1 MASKPSG
8 AYAEASIRVL
18 KGLEPVKQRP
28 GMYTRTDNPLHVIQ
42 EVIDNAAD
50 EALAGHGKR
59 MDVTLHGDGS
69 VSVQDDGRGIP
80 FGLHPEEQVSVVE
93 IVFTRLHAGGKF
105 DKGAGGAYSFS
116 GGLHG
121 VGVSVTNALAKR
133 LEVTVWREG
142 QVASIAFSA
151 GEVVEPL
158 KLRKLAAGERKSGTT
173 VRVWPDPKYFES
185 GELPK
190 GDLTHLLRSKAVLM
204 PGVTVT
210 LAVEKAARGEV
221 ERQSWVYQGGLR
233 DYLMQTLV
241 ADPLIPLFEGERY
254 ADGAETENFAE
265 GEGAAWV
272 LAFTEDGAPVRESYV
287 NLIPTVAGGTH
298 ESGLKDGLF
307 AAVKGFIDMHSLLP
321 KGVKLIPEDV
331 FSRASFV
338 LSAKVLDPQ
347 FQGQIKERL
356 NSRDAL
362 RLVSTYVKPALEL
375 WLNQHV
381 DAGKKLAEL
390 VIRQA
395 QTRQRASLKVE
406 KRKGSGVAVLPG
418 KLTDCESR
426 DLSLN
431 ELFLVE
437 GDSAGGSAKMGRNKE
452 TQAIL
457 PLRGKV
463 LNAWEVERDRLF
475 ANNEIH
481 DIAVAIGVDPHGPG
495 DSVDPSA
502 TGEPGGVLSG
512 LRYGKVCILS
522 DADVDGS
529 HIQVLLLTL
538 FFRHFPQLIA
548 RGHVFVAKPPLY
560 RVDAPARG
568 KKPAAKIY
576 ALDEGELAAALDKL
590 RKEGARE
597 GSWSIS
603 RFKGLGEMNAE
614 QLWETTLNP
623 DTRRLLSVSYATQGL
638 AATTEALTKLMGKGE
653 AAARRE
659 LMEIHG
665 DSVDVDV

>member
-1 MASKPSG
+1 MATSKQGSYG
-8 AYAEASIRVL
+8 EASIRVL

-28 GMYTRTDNPLHVIQ
+28 GMYTRTDNPLHIVQ

-50 EALAGHGKR
+50 EALAGHGR
-59 MDVTLHGDGS
+59 RIGVTLHADGS
-69 VSVQDDGRGIP
+69 ISVDDDGRGIP
-80 FGLHPEEQVSVVE
+80 FGLHPEEQVPVLE
-93 IVFTRLHAGGKF
+93 IVYTRLHAGGKF

-121 VGVSVTNALAKR
+121 VGVSVTNALSLR
-133 LEVTVWREG
+133 LQVAVWREG
-142 QVASIAFSA
+142 QCASIVFA
-151 GEVVEPL
+151 GGDVVEPL
-158 KLRKLAAGERKSGTT
+158 ALRKATAGERRHGTS
-173 VRVWPDPKYFES
+173 VRVWPDAKYFES
-185 GELPK
+185 AELPK
-190 GDLTHLLRSKAVLM
+190 ADLMHLLRSKAVLM
-204 PGVTVT
+204 PGVSVVLTS
-210 LAVEKAARGEV
+210 EKSGETQTWQY
-221 ERQSWVYQGGLR
+221 EAGLR
-233 DYLMQTLV
+233 DYLMQSLV
-241 ADPLIPLFEGERY
+241 AEPLIPLFEG
-254 ADGAETENFAE
+254 AQHATASETENFAE
-265 GEGAAWV
+265 GEGATWCV
-272 LAFTEDGAPVRESYV
+272 AFTEDGGTLRESYV

-307 AAVKGFIDMHSLLP
+307 GAIKGFIDMHALLP
-321 KGVKLIPEDV
+321 KGVKLMPEDV

-362 RLVSTYVKPALEL
+362 RLVSIYVKPALEL

-381 DAGKKLAEL
+381 EYGRKLAEL

-426 DLSLN
+426 DLNLN
-431 ELFLVE
+431 EVFLVE

-481 DIAVAIGVDPHGPG
+481 DISVAVGVDPHGPN
-495 DSVDPSA
+495 DTPDF
-502 TGEPGGVLSG
+502 SG

-538 FFRHFPQLIA
+538 FFRHFPQLVA

-568 KKPAAKIY
+568 KRPAAKIY
-576 ALDEGELAAALDKL
+576 ALDDGELDAALDKL
-590 RKEGARE
+590 RKEGARD

-614 QLWETTLNP
+614 QLWDTTLNP
-623 DTRRLLSVSYATQGL
+623 DTRRLLPVSFATLGFDAT
-638 AATTEALTKLMGKGE
+638 AASLTRLMGKGE
-653 AAARRE
+653 AQARRD
-659 LMEIHG
+659 LMELRG
-665 DSVDVDV
+665 DAVEIDI

>member
-1 MASKPSG
+1 MATRPPNTPP
-8 AYAEASIRVL
+8 AYGEASIRVL

-28 GMYTRTDNPLHVIQ
+28 GMYTRTDNPLHTVQ

-50 EALAGHGKR
+50 EALAGYGKR
-59 MDVTLHGDGS
+59 IALILHGDGS
-69 VSVQDDGRGIP
+69 VTIDDDGRGIP
-80 FGLHPEEQVSVVE
+80 FGLHPEEQVPVVE

-105 DKGAGGAYSFS
+105 DKGSGGAYSFS

-142 QVASIAFSA
+142 QAASLAFS
-151 GEVVEPL
+151 GGDVIEPL
-158 KLRKLAAGERKSGTT
+158 TIRKAASGERRHGTS

-185 GELPK
+185 AELPRGELM
-190 GDLTHLLRSKAVLM
+190 HLLRSKAVLM
-204 PGVTVT
+204 PGVIVT
-210 LAVEKAARGEV
+210 LTTEKTGEV
-221 ERQSWVYQGGLR
+221 QTWTYKGGLR
-233 DYLMQTLV
+233 DYLQQSLP
-241 ADPLIPLFEGERY
+241 ADPLIPLFEGEHY
-254 ADGAETENFAE
+254 AGDGETENFAE
-265 GEGAAWV
+265 GEGAAWCV
-272 LAFTEDGAPVRESYV
+272 AFTDEGTLLRESYV

-298 ESGLKDGLF
+298 EAGLKDGLF
-307 AAVKGFIDMHSLLP
+307 GAIKGFIEVHSLLP
-321 KGVKLIPEDV
+321 KGVKLMPEDV

-347 FQGQIKERL
+347 FQGQTKERL

-362 RLVSTYVKPALEL
+362 RLVSAYVKPALEL

-381 DAGKKLAEL
+381 EFGKKLAEL
-390 VIRQA
+390 VIKQA
-395 QTRQRASLKVE
+395 QTRQRASQKVE

-418 KLTDCESR
+418 KLTDCESK
-426 DLSLN
+426 DLALN

-481 DIAVAIGVDPHGPG
+481 DMSVAIGIDPHGPN
-495 DSVDPSA
+495 DSPDM
-502 TGEPGGVLSG
+502 SG

-538 FFRHFPQLIA
+538 FFRHFPKLIET
-548 RGHVFVAKPPLY
+548 GHLFVAKPPLF
-560 RVDAPARG
+560 RVDALARG

-576 ALDEGELAAALDKL
+576 ALDEGELEAALDKL

-597 GSWSIS
+597 SSWSIG

-614 QLWETTLNP
+614 QLWDTTLNP
-623 DTRRLLSVSYATQGL
+623 DTRRLLRVEYGQLDFG
-638 AATTEALTKLMGKGE
+638 ATTTSLTKLMGKGE
-653 AAARRE
+653 AQARRD
-659 LMEIHG
+659 LMELHG
-665 DSVDVDV
+665 DSVEVDI

>member
-1 MASKPSG
+1 MPSTKPS
-8 AYAEASIRVL
+8 AKYAEDSIRVL

-28 GMYTRTDNPLHVIQ
+28 GMYTRTDSPLHTIQ

-50 EALAGHGKR
+50 EALAGQGKR
-59 MDVTLHGDGS
+59 IALTLHIDGS
-69 VSVQDDGRGIP
+69 VSVEDDGRGIP
-80 FGLHPEEQVSVVE
+80 FGLHPEEKVPVVE

-105 DKGAGGAYSFS
+105 DKGAGNAYSFS

-121 VGVSVTNALAKR
+121 VGVSVTNALAKK
-133 LEVTVWREG
+133 LSVTVYREG
-142 QVASIAFSA
+142 QVATVTFS
-151 GEVVEPL
+151 GGDVTE
-158 KLRKLAAGERKSGTT
+158 KLAVRKAAAGDRKQGTT
-173 VRVWPDPKYFES
+173 VRVWPDGKYFDS
-185 GELPK
+185 AELPRHE
-190 GDLTHLLRSKAVLM
+190 LTHLLRSKAVLM
-204 PGVTVT
+204 PGVIVT
-210 LAVEKAARGEV
+210 LTQEKTKET
-221 ERQSWVYQGGLR
+221 QTWQYKGGLA
-233 DYLMQTLV
+233 DYLMQSIP
-241 ADPLIPLFEGERY
+241 AEPLIPLFEGEHY
-254 ADGAETENFAE
+254 AEEGEAENNAE
-265 GEGAAWV
+265 GEGAAWCV
-272 LAFTEDGAPVRESYV
+272 AFTEDGNTLRESYV

-298 ESGLKDGLF
+298 EAGLKDGLF

-321 KGVKLIPEDV
+321 KGVKLMPDDV

-347 FQGQIKERL
+347 FQGQTKERL

-362 RLVSTYVKPALEL
+362 RLVANYTRPALEL

-381 DAGKKLAEL
+381 EHGKKLAEL

-395 QTRQRASLKVE
+395 QTRQRASQKVE
-406 KRKGSGVAVLPG
+406 KRRGSGVAVLPG

-426 DLSLN
+426 DLELN
-431 ELFLVE
+431 EVFLVE

-452 TQAIL
+452 TQAVL

-481 DIAVAIGVDPHGPG
+481 DIAVALGVDPHGAA
-495 DSVDPSA
+495 D
-502 TGEPGGVLSG
+502 EPDMTG
-512 LRYGKVCILS
+512 LRYGKVCILA
-522 DADVDGS
+522 DADIDGS

-538 FFRHFPQLIA
+538 FFRHFPKLIE
-548 RGHVFVAKPPLY
+548 RGHIYVAKPPLY

-576 ALDEGELAAALDKL
+576 ALDDGERDAILDKL
-590 RKEGARE
+590 RKEGARD
-597 GSWSIS
+597 GSWSIG
-603 RFKGLGEMNAE
+603 RFKGLGEMTAT

-623 DTRRLLSVSYATQGL
+623 DTRRLLQVSFAELGSP
-638 AATTEALTKLMGKGE
+638 ATTDALTKLMGKGE

-659 LMEIHG
+659 LMELRG
-665 DSVDVDV
+665 DAVEVDV

>member
-1 MASKPSG
+1 MATKATKGGSYG
-8 AYAEASIRVL
+8 EESIRVL

-28 GMYTRTDNPLHVIQ
+28 GMYTRTENPLHIVQ

-50 EALAGHGKR
+50 EALAGAGTR
-59 MDVTLHGDGS
+59 IDVTLHSDGS
-69 VSVQDDGRGIP
+69 VTVDDDGRGIP
-80 FGLHPEEQVSVVE
+80 MGLHPEEKVSVVE

-105 DKGAGGAYSFS
+105 DKGGNAAYSFS

-133 LEVTVWREG
+133 LEVTVWRGG
-142 QVASIAFSA
+142 QAATIAFA
-151 GEVVEPL
+151 GGTVVEPL
-158 KLRKLAAGERKSGTT
+158 VTKKAAAGDRKSGTR
-173 VRVWPDPKYFES
+173 VRVWPDPRYFES
-185 GELPK
+185 AELPRAE
-190 GDLTHLLRSKAVLM
+190 LTHVLRSKAVLM
-204 PGVTVT
+204 PGIKVSLT
-210 LAVEKAARGEV
+210 VEKAGRGEP
-221 ERQSWVYQGGLR
+221 ERSDWLYSGGLA
-233 DYLMQTLV
+233 DYLLQTLA
-241 ADPLIPLFEGERY
+241 ADPVIPLFEGAHH
-254 ADGAETENFAE
+254 ADGRESEDVAE
-265 GEGAAWV
+265 GEGAAWCV
-272 LAFTEDGAPVRESYV
+272 AFTEDGVAVRESYV

-307 AAVKGFIDMHSLLP
+307 HAVKGFIDLHSLLP
-321 KGVKLIPEDV
+321 KGVKVMPDDV

-356 NSRDAL
+356 NSREVL
-362 RLVSTYVKPALEL
+362 RLVSACVRPAFEL
-375 WLNQHV
+375 WLSQHV
-381 DAGKKLAEL
+381 EHGRKLADL

-395 QTRQRASLKVE
+395 QSRQRASLKVE
-406 KRKGSGVAVLPG
+406 KKKGSGVAVLPG

-426 DLSLN
+426 DLALN

-437 GDSAGGSAKMGRNKE
+437 GDSAGGSAKMGRDKE

-481 DIAVAIGVDPHGPG
+481 DIAVAVGVDPHGAD
-495 DSVDPSA
+495 DSPDF
-502 TGEPGGVLSG
+502 SG

-538 FFRHFPQLIA
+538 FFRHFPKLIE
-548 RGHVFVAKPPLY
+548 RGHVFVARPPLF

-576 ALDEGELAAALDKL
+576 ALDDDELRATVDRLQ
-590 RKEGARE
+590 KEGARP
-597 GSWSIS
+597 GSWTVS

-614 QLWETTLNP
+614 QLWDTTLNP
-623 DTRRLLSVSYATQGL
+623 ETRRLLPIGFAAAGF
-638 AATTEALTKLMGKGE
+638 AATAASLTKLMGKGE
-653 AAARRE
+653 AQARRE
-659 LMEIHG
+659 LMELRA
-665 DSVDVDV
+665 DAVEVDV

>member
-1 MASKPSG
+1 MPTTRQA
-8 AYAEASIRVL
+8 AYAESSIRVL

-28 GMYTRTDNPLHVIQ
+28 GMYTRTDNPLHIVQ

-50 EALAGHGKR
+50 EALAGFGHR
-59 MDVTLHGDGS
+59 IAVTLHADGS
-69 VSVQDDGRGIP
+69 IGVDDDGRGIP
-80 FGLHPEEQVSVVE
+80 FGLHPEEQVPVLE

-121 VGVSVTNALAKR
+121 VGVSVTNALARR
-133 LEVTVWREG
+133 LQVTVWRDG
-142 QVASIAFSA
+142 QVATLAFA
-151 GEVVEPL
+151 GGDVVEPL
-158 KLRKLAAGERKSGTT
+158 VVRKATGSERRHGTR
-173 VRVWPDPKYFES
+173 VQVWPDPKYFES
-185 GELPK
+185 ADLPRA
-190 GDLTHLLRSKAVLM
+190 DLLHLLRSKAVLM
-204 PGVTVT
+204 PGVTVSLT
-210 LAVEKAARGEV
+210 TEKPGHKDAET
-221 ERQSWVYQGGLR
+221 QTWLYQGGLK
-233 DYLMQTLV
+233 DYLQQTLA
-241 ADPLIPLFEGERY
+241 ADPLIPLFEGAQY
-254 ADGAETENFAE
+254 ATANETENFAE
-265 GEGAAWV
+265 GEGAAWCV
-272 LAFTEDGAPVRESYV
+272 AFTDDGAVLRESYV

-307 AAVKGFIDMHSLLP
+307 GAIKGFIELHALLP
-321 KGVKLIPEDV
+321 KGVKLMPEDV

-362 RLVSTYVKPALEL
+362 RLVSAYVKPALEL

-381 DAGKKLAEL
+381 EWGKKLAEL

-395 QTRQRASLKVE
+395 QTRQRAAQKVE
-406 KRKGSGVAVLPG
+406 KRRGSGVAVLPG

-426 DLSLN
+426 DLAFN
-431 ELFLVE
+431 EVFLVE
-437 GDSAGGSAKMGRNKE
+437 GDSAGGSAKMGRDKE
-452 TQAIL
+452 TQAVL

-463 LNAWEVERDRLF
+463 LNTWEVERDRLF
-475 ANNEIH
+475 ANNEVH
-481 DIAVAIGVDPHGPG
+481 DIAVAIGVDPHGPA
-495 DSVDPSA
+495 D
-502 TGEPGGVLSG
+502 EPDLSG

-538 FFRHFPQLIA
+538 FFRHFPRLIE
-548 RGHVFVAKPPLY
+548 RGHVHIARPPLF
-560 RVDAPARG
+560 RIDAPARG
-568 KKPAAKIY
+568 KRPAAKLY
-576 ALDEGELAAALDKL
+576 VLDEGELEAALDKL

-623 DTRRLLSVSYATQGL
+623 ETRRLLPVSFATPGFEGT
-638 AATTEALTKLMGKGE
+638 AAAMTRLMGKGE

-659 LMEIHG
+659 LMELRG
-665 DSVDVDV
+665 DQVEVDV

>member
-1 MASKPSG
+1 MPTKTSK
-8 AYAEASIRVL
+8 YAEASIRVL

-28 GMYTRTDNPLHVIQ
+28 GMYTRTETPLHVIQ

-50 EALAGHGKR
+50 EALAGFGKR
-59 MDVTLHGDGS
+59 IALTLHADGS
-69 VSVQDDGRGIP
+69 VSVEDDGRGIP
-80 FGLHPEEQVSVVE
+80 FGLHPEEGVPVVE

-105 DKGAGGAYSFS
+105 DKGGGGAYSFS

-133 LEVTVWREG
+133 LAVTVFREG
-142 QVASIAFSA
+142 QVATMAFA
-151 GEVVEPL
+151 GGDVVE
-158 KLRKLAAGERKSGTT
+158 KQALRKATAADRKQGTT
-173 VRVWPDPKYFES
+173 VRVWPDPKYFDS
-185 GELPK
+185 AELPRQE
-190 GDLTHLLRSKAVLM
+190 LMHLLRSKAVLM

-210 LAVEKAARGEV
+210 LTQEKSGDV
-221 ERQSWVYQGGLR
+221 QTWLYHGGLR
-233 DYLMQTLV
+233 DYLMQSLP
-241 ADPLIPLFEGERY
+241 ADPLISLFEGEHY
-254 ADGAETENFAE
+254 AEAGDSQNNAE
-265 GEGAAWV
+265 GEGAAWCV
-272 LAFTEDGAPVRESYV
+272 AFTEDGQTLRESYV

-298 ESGLKDGLF
+298 EAGLKDGLF
-307 AAVKGFIDMHSLLP
+307 GAVKGFIEMHALQP
-321 KGVKLIPEDV
+321 KGVKLMPDDV

-347 FQGQIKERL
+347 FQGQTKERL

-362 RLVSTYVKPALEL
+362 RLVSGYTRPALEL

-381 DAGKKLAEL
+381 EQGRKLAEL

-395 QTRQRASLKVE
+395 QTRQRASQKVE
-406 KRKGSGVAVLPG
+406 KRRGSGVAVLPG

-426 DLSLN
+426 DLTLN
-431 ELFLVE
+431 EVFLVE

-481 DIAVAIGVDPHGPG
+481 DIAVAVGVDPHGAS
-495 DSVDPSA
+495 D
-502 TGEPGGVLSG
+502 EPDFTG

-538 FFRHFPQLIA
+538 FFRHFPKLIE
-548 RGHVFVAKPPLY
+548 RGHVYVAKPPLF

-576 ALDEGELAAALDKL
+576 ALDDGELDAALDKL

-603 RFKGLGEMNAE
+603 RFKGLGEMSAE
-614 QLWETTLNP
+614 QLWDTTLNP
-623 DTRRLLSVSYATQGL
+623 DTRRLLQVAYGAL
-638 AATTEALTKLMGKGE
+638 DFAATVDALTKLMGKGE

-665 DSVDVDV
+665 DAVDIDV

>member
-1 MASKPSG
+1 MPSIKQNSPSG
-8 AYAEASIRVL
+8 TYGEASIRVL

-28 GMYTRTDNPLHVIQ
+28 GMYTRTDNPLHIVQ

-50 EALAGHGKR
+50 EALAGFGKKVS
-59 MDVTLHGDGS
+59 VTLHSDGS
-69 VSVQDDGRGIP
+69 VSVDDDGRGIP
-80 FGLHPEEQVSVVE
+80 FGLHPDEQVPVVE

-133 LEVTVWREG
+133 LHVTVWREG
-142 QVASIAFSA
+142 QVATMAFS
-151 GEVVEPL
+151 GGDVTEPL
-158 KLRKLAAGERKSGTT
+158 QLRKASSGERRHGTS
-173 VRVWPDPKYFES
+173 VHVWPDAKYFES
-185 GELPK
+185 SELPRPE
-190 GDLTHLLRSKAVLM
+190 LMHLLRSKAVLL
-204 PGVTVT
+204 PGLTVSCT
-210 LAVEKAARGEV
+210 VEKPGDKPPETTTW
-221 ERQSWVYQGGLR
+221 QYQKGLR
-233 DYLMQTLV
+233 DYLMQSLQ
-241 ADPLIPLFEGERY
+241 ADPLIPLFEGEQF
-254 ADGAETENFAE
+254 ASGGQTESFAE
-265 GEGAAWV
+265 GEGASWCV
-272 LAFTEDGAPVRESYV
+272 AFTDEGALLRESYV

-307 AAVKGFIDMHSLLP
+307 GAIKGFIDLHALLP
-321 KGVKLIPEDV
+321 KGVKLMPDDV

-362 RLVSTYVKPALEL
+362 RLVSGYVRPALEL

-381 DAGKKLAEL
+381 DLGRKLAEL

-395 QTRQRASLKVE
+395 QTRQRASQKVE
-406 KRKGSGVAVLPG
+406 KRKGGGVAVLPG

-426 DLSLN
+426 DLNLN
-431 ELFLVE
+431 EVFLVE

-452 TQAIL
+452 TQAVL

-463 LNAWEVERDRLF
+463 LNTWEVDRDRLF
-475 ANNEIH
+475 GNTEIH
-481 DIAVAIGVDPHGPG
+481 DIAVAVGVDPHGPN
-495 DSVDPSA
+495 DSVDF
-502 TGEPGGVLSG
+502 SG

-538 FFRHFPQLIA
+538 FFRHFPQLVQ
-548 RGHVFVAKPPLY
+548 RGHVHIARPPLY
-560 RVDAPARG
+560 RIDAPARG
-568 KKPAAKIY
+568 KRPAAKLY
-576 ALDEGELAAALDKL
+576 ALDEGERVATLDKL

-597 GSWSIS
+597 GSWAIS
-603 RFKGLGEMNAE
+603 RFKGLGEMNAD

-623 DTRRLLSVSYATQGL
+623 ETRRLLPVCWDGRGFEATGV
-638 AATTEALTKLMGKGE
+638 ALGKLMGKGE
-653 AAARRE
+653 AQARRD
-659 LMEIHG
+659 LMELHG
-665 DSVDVDV
+665 DEVEVDV

>member
-1 MASKPSG
+1 MATSKTGSTQG
-8 AYAEASIRVL
+8 QYGEASIRVL

-28 GMYTRTDNPLHVIQ
+28 GMYTRTDNPLHIVQ

-50 EALAGHGKR
+50 EALAGYGHRIG
-59 MDVTLHGDGS
+59 VTLHADGS
-69 VSVQDDGRGIP
+69 ISVDDDGRGIP
-80 FGLHPEEQVSVVE
+80 FGLHPEEQVPVIE
-93 IVFTRLHAGGKF
+93 IVYTRLHAGGKF
-105 DKGAGGAYSFS
+105 DKGSGGAYSFS

-121 VGVSVTNALAKR
+121 VGVSVTNALARR
-133 LEVTVWREG
+133 LQVTVWREG
-142 QVASIAFSA
+142 QCASLAFS
-151 GEVVEPL
+151 GGDVVEPL
-158 KLRKLAAGERKSGTT
+158 VLRKPVAGERKHGTS
-173 VRVWPDPKYFES
+173 VRVWPDAKYFES
-185 GELPK
+185 PELPRHE
-190 GDLTHLLRSKAVLM
+190 LMHLLRSKAVLM

-210 LAVEKAARGEV
+210 LTTEKSGETQTWKY
-221 ERQSWVYQGGLR
+221 EAGLR
-233 DYLMQTLV
+233 DYLMQSLQ
-241 ADPLIPLFEGERY
+241 ADPLIPLFEG
-254 ADGAETENFAE
+254 AQHATANETENFAE
-265 GEGAAWV
+265 GEGAAWCV
-272 LAFTEDGAPVRESYV
+272 AFTEDGGTLRESYV

-307 AAVKGFIDMHSLLP
+307 GAIKGFIDLHSLLP
-321 KGVKLIPEDV
+321 KGVKLMPDDV

-362 RLVSTYVKPALEL
+362 RLVSTFVKPALEL

-381 DAGKKLAEL
+381 EHGRKLAEL
-390 VIRQA
+390 VIKQA
-395 QTRQRASLKVE
+395 QTRQRASQKVE

-426 DLSLN
+426 DLNLN
-431 ELFLVE
+431 EVFLVE

-463 LNAWEVERDRLF
+463 LNAWEVERDLLF
-475 ANNEIH
+475 KNNEIH
-481 DIAVAIGVDPHGPG
+481 DISVAVGVDPHGPN
-495 DSVDPSA
+495 DTPDF
-502 TGEPGGVLSG
+502 SG

-538 FFRHFPQLIA
+538 FFRHFPQLVA
-548 RGHVFVAKPPLY
+548 RGHVYIARPPLY

-568 KKPAAKIY
+568 KRPAAKIY
-576 ALDEGELAAALDKL
+576 ALDDGELEAALDKL
-590 RKEGARE
+590 RKEGAKE
-597 GSWSIS
+597 GSWTIS

-614 QLWETTLNP
+614 QLWDTTLNP
-623 DTRRLLSVSYATQGL
+623 DTRRLLPVSFETLGFDATAL
-638 AATTEALTKLMGKGE
+638 ALGKLMGKGE
-653 AAARRE
+653 AQARRD
-659 LMEIHG
+659 LMELHG
-665 DSVDVDV
+665 DAVEIDI

>member
-1 MASKPSG
+1 MASKAGQPQYG
-8 AYAEASIRVL
+8 EASIRVL

-28 GMYTRTDNPLHVIQ
+28 GMYTRTESPLHVVQ

-50 EALAGHGKR
+50 EALAGNATAI
-59 MDVTLHGDGS
+59 DVTLHGDGS
-69 VSVQDDGRGIP
+69 VSVDDDGRGIP
-80 FGLHPEEQVSVVE
+80 IGMHPEERVSVIE

-105 DKGAGGAYSFS
+105 DKGGNAAYSFS

-121 VGVSVTNALAKR
+121 VGVSVTNALARR
-133 LEVTVWREG
+133 LEVTVWRDG
-142 QVASIAFSA
+142 KVATIAFS
-151 GEVVEPL
+151 GGDVVEPL
-158 KLRKLAAGERKSGTT
+158 ALRKASAGERKSGTR
-173 VRVWPDPKYFES
+173 VRVWPDPRYFES
-185 GELPK
+185 AELPRAE
-190 GDLTHLLRSKAVLM
+190 LTHLLRSKAVLM
-204 PGVTVT
+204 PGVKVSLT
-210 LAVEKAARGEV
+210 VEKPAGRGEP
-221 ERQSWVYQGGLR
+221 ERSDWLYAAGLA
-233 DYLMQTLV
+233 DYLMQTLP
-241 ADPLIPLFEGERY
+241 ADPVIPLFEGAHH
-254 ADGAETENFAE
+254 ADGRESEDVAV
-265 GEGAAWV
+265 GEGATWCV
-272 LAFTEDGAPVRESYV
+272 AFTEDGNAVRESYV

-307 AAVKGFIDMHSLLP
+307 AAVKGFIDMRSLLP
-321 KGVKLIPEDV
+321 KGVKVMPEDV

-356 NSRDAL
+356 NSREAL
-362 RLVSTYVKPALEL
+362 RLVSNCVRPALEL

-381 DAGKKLAEL
+381 EHGKKLADL

-395 QTRQRASLKVE
+395 QTRQRASQKVE
-406 KRKGSGVAVLPG
+406 KRRGSGVAVLPG

-426 DLSLN
+426 DLALN

-437 GDSAGGSAKMGRNKE
+437 GDSAGGSAKMGRDKE

-463 LNAWEVERDRLF
+463 LNSWEVERDRLF

-481 DIAVAIGVDPHGPG
+481 DIAVAVGVDPHGA
-495 DSVDPSA
+495 DD
-502 TGEPGGVLSG
+502 EPDFSG

-538 FFRHFPQLIA
+538 FFRHFPKLIA
-548 RGHVFVAKPPLY
+548 RGHVYVAKPPLF

-576 ALDEGELAAALDKL
+576 ALDEDELRATIDRLK
-590 RKEGARE
+590 KEGARE
-597 GSWSIS
+597 GSWSVS

-614 QLWETTLNP
+614 QLWDTTLNP
-623 DTRRLLSVSYATQGL
+623 ETRRLLPIGFNAVGF
-638 AATTEALTKLMGKGE
+638 AATAVSLTKLMGKGE
-653 AAARRE
+653 AQARRE
-659 LMEIHG
+659 LMELRG
-665 DSVDVDV
+665 DAVEVDV